1 MSPLSAPHV
10 PPFPD
15 EALVSLPDR
24 ILVQEADFDLAVEY
38 QRLAGQGRIGALV
51 SFVGRMRDINLG
63 DAVVGLSL
71 EHYPGMTEKSLGELV
86 QQARSRWS
94 LEAVTL
100 IHRVGEFQ
108 ATDQIVL
115 VLVASRHRGEAFS
128 ACEFLMDALKTQ
140 APFWKKERLADGSS
154 RWVEARACD
163 QRAAARWSRS

>member
-1 MSPLSAPHV
+1 MSSPVERSLSDAKDTMAV
-10 PPFPD
+10 
-15 EALVSLPDR
+15 PDR
-24 ILVQEADFDLAVEY
+24 ILVQEADFELAAEY
-38 QRLAGQGRIGALV
+38 QRLAGQGRVGAVV

-63 DAVVGLSL
+63 DAVVGLTL
-71 EHYPGMTEKSLGELV
+71 EHYPGMTEKSLCELV

-115 VLVASRHRGEAFS
+115 VLVASSHRGEAFA

-163 QRAAARWSRS
+163 QQAAARWSTS

>member
-1 MSPLSAPHV
+1 MDLSSPAELLSSGAEDTV
-10 PPFPD
+10 G
-15 EALVSLPDR
+15 LPDR
-24 ILVQEADFDLAVEY
+24 ILVQEADFELAVEY
-38 QRLAGQGRIGALV
+38 QRMAGQGRIGALV

-71 EHYPGMTEKSLGELV
+71 EHYPGMTEKSLCELV

-115 VLVASRHRGEAFS
+115 VLVASSHRGEAFA

-140 APFWKKERLADGSS
+140 APFWKKEMLADGTS
-154 RWVEARACD
+154 RWVAARESD
-163 QRAAARWSRS
+163 QQAVARWSRS

>member
-1 MSPLSAPHV
+1 MAVRIEIREHGFEPLAELAAHQQ
-10 PPFPD
+10 
-15 EALVSLPDR
+15 ALD
-24 ILVQEADFDLAVEY
+24 A
-38 QRLAGQGRIGALV
+38 RLAGRYGATASFIGT
-51 SFVGRMRDINLG
+51 MRDHNEG
-63 DAVVGLSL
+63 DDVRGMRL
-71 EHYPGMTEKSLGELV
+71 EHYPGMTEKSLRELV

-115 VLVASRHRGEAFS
+115 VLVASSHRGEAFA

-140 APFWKKERLADGSS
+140 APFWKKEMLADGSS

-163 QRAAARWSRS
+163 QQAAARW

>member
-1 MSPLSAPHV
+1 M
-10 PPFPD
+10 
-15 EALVSLPDR
+15 
-24 ILVQEADFDLAVEY
+24 
-38 QRLAGQGRIGALV
+38 
-51 SFVGRMRDINLG
+51 
-63 DAVVGLSL
+63 
-71 EHYPGMTEKSLGELV
+71 EHYPGMTEKSLHELV

-115 VLVASRHRGEAFS
+115 VLVASSHRGEAFA

-163 QRAAARWSRS
+163 QQAAARW

>member
-1 MSPLSAPHV
+1 MSSPAERSSPDVQGVMELS
-10 PPFPD
+10 
-15 EALVSLPDR
+15 DR
-24 ILVQEADFDLAVEY
+24 ILVQEADFELAVEY
-38 QRLAGQGRIGALV
+38 QRLAGQARIGALV

-71 EHYPGMTEKSLGELV
+71 EHYPGMTERSLGELV

-115 VLVASRHRGEAFS
+115 VLVASSHRGEAFA

-163 QRAAARWSRS
+163 QQAAARW

>member
-1 MSPLSAPHV
+1 MSSLAEYSSSDAEDV
-10 PPFPD
+10 MG
-15 EALVSLPDR
+15 LPDR
-24 ILVQEADFDLAVEY
+24 VLVQEADFELAVEY
-38 QRLAGQGRIGALV
+38 QRLAGQGRIGAMV

-63 DAVVGLSL
+63 DAVVGLTL
-71 EHYPGMTEKSLGELV
+71 EHYPGMTEKSLCELV

-115 VLVASRHRGEAFS
+115 VLVASSHRGEAFA

-163 QRAAARWSRS
+163 QQAAARW

>member
-1 MSPLSAPHV
+1 MSSLAEYSSSDAE
-10 PPFPD
+10 D
-15 EALVSLPDR
+15 TMGLPDR
-24 ILVQEADFDLAVEY
+24 ILVQEADFELAVEY
-38 QRLAGQGRIGALV
+38 QRLARQGRIGALV

-71 EHYPGMTEKSLGELV
+71 EHYPGMTEKSLCELV

-115 VLVASRHRGEAFS
+115 VLVASSHRGEAFS

-163 QRAAARWSRS
+163 QQAAARW

>member
-1 MSPLSAPHV
+1 MSSPA
-10 PPFPD
+10 
-15 EALVSLPDR
+15 ERSLFDAKDTMAVPDR
-24 ILVQEADFDLAVEY
+24 ILVQEADFELATEY
-38 QRLAGQGRIGALV
+38 QRLAGSGRIGALV
-51 SFVGRMRDINLG
+51 SFVGQMRDINLG
-63 DAVVGLSL
+63 DAVVGLTL
-71 EHYPGMTEKSLGELV
+71 EHYPGMTEKSLCELV

-115 VLVASRHRGEAFS
+115 VLVASSHRGEAFA

-163 QRAAARWSRS
+163 QQAAARW

>member
-1 MSPLSAPHV
+1 MSSLAEYSSSDAE
-10 PPFPD
+10 D
-15 EALVSLPDR
+15 TMGLPDR
-24 ILVQEADFDLAVEY
+24 ILVQEADFELAVEY
-38 QRLAGQGRIGALV
+38 QRLARHGRIGALV

-71 EHYPGMTEKSLGELV
+71 EHYPGMTEKSLCELV

-115 VLVASRHRGEAFS
+115 VLVASSHRGEAFS

-163 QRAAARWSRS
+163 QQAAARW